1 MELLETKVLHAG
13 KHVDFVAKR
22 YRRADGSEAEREI
35 VEHPGSVAVL
45 AYDEEFAY
53 LVAQPRE
60 AVEEERLLEIPA
72 GTLDVEGETELE
84 CARRELAEEAELR
97 AEDWSVVHVVYPS
110 PGFLT
115 EKVTI
120 FAATGLSPADGERD
134 DDEKIEVVRLDLA
147 EIDDALPE
155 IRDATT
161 VIALQW
167 LKEQSHAGGGLPRGA
182 TGASPS

>member
-1 MELLETKVLHAG
+1 M
-13 KHVDFVAKR
+13 
-22 YRRADGSEAEREI
+22 
-35 VEHPGSVAVL
+35 AVL

-72 GTLDVEGETELE
+72 GTLDVEGESELE
-84 CARRELAEEAELR
+84 CAKRELAEEAELA
-97 AEDWSVVHVVYPS
+97 AEHWKLLHVVYPS

-120 FAATGLSPADGERD
+120 FEATGLSPASGERD
-134 DDEKIEVVRLDLA
+134 DDEEIEVVRLPLA
-147 EIDDALPE
+147 ELERALPE

-161 VIALQW
+161 VIAL
-167 LKEQSHAGGGLPRGA
+167 LKLRSE
-182 TGASPS
+182 

>member
-1 MELLETKVLHAG
+1 MKHLGTEPLHQG

-22 YRRADGSEAEREI
+22 YRREDGTEVEREV
-35 VEHPGSVAVL
+35 VEHPGSVAVI

-60 AVEEERLLEIPA
+60 AVEEDELLEIPA
-72 GTLDVEGETELE
+72 GTLDKEGEGELE
-84 CARRELAEEAELR
+84 AARRELAEEAELQ
-97 AEDWSVVHVVYPS
+97 AEHWSLLHVVYPS

-120 FAATGLSPADGERD
+120 FEATVLSPASGERD
-134 DDEKIEVVRLDLA
+134 ADEEIEIVRLPLS
-147 EIDDALPE
+147 EIEQALPE

-161 VIALQW
+161 VIALLR
-167 LKEQSHAGGGLPRGA
+167 LKERLRG
-182 TGASPS
+182 

>member
-1 MELLETKVLHAG
+1 MEHLSTESLYEG
-13 KHVDFVAKR
+13 KHVAFVSKR
-22 YRRADGSEAEREI
+22 YRRADGTEVEREV

-60 AVEEERLLEIPA
+60 AVEEDELLEIPA
-72 GTLDVEGETELE
+72 GTLDVEGESELE

-97 AEDWSVVHVVYPS
+97 AESWDLLHVIYPS

-120 FAATGLSPADGERD
+120 FAATGLTPASGERD
-134 DDEKIEVVRLDLA
+134 DDEEIEIVRLDLN
-147 EIDDALPE
+147 EIEAALPG

-161 VIALQW
+161 VIALLR
-167 LKEQSHAGGGLPRGA
+167 LKEKV
-182 TGASPS
+182 TKASR

>member
-1 MELLETKVLHAG
+1 MFGLMEWGPMELLDAKALHAG

-22 YRRADGSEAEREI
+22 YRHEDGSEVEREI
-35 VEHPGSVAVL
+35 VQHPGSVAVL

-72 GTLDVEGETELE
+72 GTLDVEGEGELE
-84 CARRELAEEAELR
+84 CAQRELAEEAELQ
-97 AEDWSVVHVVYPS
+97 AEHWSLLHVVYPS

-120 FAATGLSPADGERD
+120 FEATGLSPASGERD
-134 DDEKIEVVRLDLA
+134 EDEEIEIVRLPLA
-147 EIDDALPE
+147 EIEQALPG

-161 VIALQW
+161 VIALLR
-167 LKEQSHAGGGLPRGA
+167 LKERHQG
-182 TGASPS
+182 

>member
-1 MELLETKVLHAG
+1 VELLDTKTLHAG

-22 YRRADGSEAEREI
+22 YRRADGSEVEREV

-60 AVEEERLLEIPA
+60 AVEEDELLEIPA
-72 GTLDVEGETELE
+72 GTLDVEGESELD
-84 CARRELAEEAELR
+84 CAKRELAEEAELE
-97 AEDWSVVHVVYPS
+97 AEHWSLLHVIYPS
-110 PGFLT
+110 PGFLS

-120 FAATGLSPADGERD
+120 FEATGLSPASGERD
-134 DDEKIEVVRLDLA
+134 DDEEIEIVRLDLA
-147 EIDDALPE
+147 QIEAALPQ

-161 VIALQW
+161 VIALLR
-167 LKEQSHAGGGLPRGA
+167 LKERL
-182 TGASPS
+182 

>member
-1 MELLETKVLHAG
+1 MELIETTPLHEG

-22 YRRADGSEAEREI
+22 YRHEDGSEVEREV

-72 GTLDVEGETELE
+72 GTLDVEGESELE
-84 CARRELAEEAELR
+84 CAQRELAEEAELR
-97 AEDWSVVHVVYPS
+97 AEEWSLLHVIYPS

-120 FAATGLSPADGERD
+120 FEATGLSPASGERD
-134 DDEKIEVVRLDLA
+134 EDEEIEIVRLPVA
-147 EIDDALPE
+147 EIDRALPE

-161 VIALQW
+161 VIALLR
-167 LKEQSHAGGGLPRGA
+167 LKERLKG
-182 TGASPS
+182 

>member
-1 MELLETKVLHAG
+1 MEHLETKPLHEG

-22 YRRADGSEAEREI
+22 YRREDGSEVEREI

-45 AYDEEFAY
+45 AYDDEFAY

-60 AVEEERLLEIPA
+60 AVEEDELLEIPA
-72 GTLDVEGETELE
+72 GTLDVEGESELE
-84 CARRELAEEAELR
+84 CAQRELAEEAELR
-97 AEDWSVVHVVYPS
+97 AEQWEVLHVVYPS

-120 FAATGLSPADGERD
+120 FAATELSPAGGERD
-134 DDEKIEVVRLDLA
+134 EDEEIEVVRLDLA
-147 EIDDALPE
+147 QIEAALPQ

-161 VIALQW
+161 VIALLYLRQK
-167 LKEQSHAGGGLPRGA
+167 L
-182 TGASPS
+182 

>member
-1 MELLETKVLHAG
+1 MELIEEKLLHEG

-22 YRRADGSEAEREI
+22 YRRADGSEVEREV

-45 AYDEEFAY
+45 AHDGEFAY

-60 AVEEERLLEIPA
+60 AVEEDELLEIPA
-72 GTLDVEGETELE
+72 GTLDVEGESELE
-84 CARRELAEEAELR
+84 CAQRELAEEAELR
-97 AEDWSVVHVVYPS
+97 AESWSCCMSIYPS

-120 FAATGLSPADGERD
+120 FEATGLSPASGERD
-134 DDEKIEVVRLDLA
+134 DDEEIEIVRLDLA
-147 EIDDALPE
+147 EIDGALPQ

-161 VIALQW
+161 VIALLR
-167 LKEQSHAGGGLPRGA
+167 LKEKLAG
-182 TGASPS
+182 

>member
-1 MELLETKVLHAG
+1 MELIDSKPLHEG

-22 YRRADGSEAEREI
+22 YRHEDGSEVEREI

-45 AYDEEFAY
+45 AYDDEFAY

-72 GTLDVEGETELE
+72 GTLDVKGESELE
-84 CARRELAEEAELR
+84 CAQRELAEEAELR
-97 AEDWSVVHVVYPS
+97 AEQWSLLHVVYPS

-120 FAATGLSPADGERD
+120 FEATGLSPASGERD
-134 DDEKIEVVRLDLA
+134 DDEEIEIVRLPLA
-147 EIDDALPE
+147 EIDRALPD

-161 VIALQW
+161 VIALLR
-167 LKEQSHAGGGLPRGA
+167 LKERRKG
-182 TGASPS
+182 

>member
-1 MELLETKVLHAG
+1 MERLSSEILREG
-13 KHVDFVAKR
+13 KHVDFVSRR
-22 YRRADGSEAEREI
+22 YRHGDGSEVEREI

-45 AYDEEFAY
+45 AYDEEFTY

-72 GTLDVEGETELE
+72 GTLDVEGESELE
-84 CARRELAEEAELR
+84 CATRELAEEAELQ
-97 AEDWSVVHVVYPS
+97 AEQWDVLHVVYPS

-120 FAATGLSPADGERD
+120 FEATGLSPAAGDRD
-134 DDEKIEVVRLDLA
+134 EDEEIEIVRLPLA
-147 EIDDALPE
+147 EIERALPE

-161 VIALQW
+161 VIALLR
-167 LKEQSHAGGGLPRGA
+167 LKERLQG
-182 TGASPS
+182 

>member
-1 MELLETKVLHAG
+1 MKLLETKVLREG

-22 YRRADGSEAEREI
+22 YRREDGTEVEREI

-45 AYDEEFAY
+45 AHDEEFAY

-60 AVEEERLLEIPA
+60 AVEEDELLEIPA
-72 GTLDVEGETELE
+72 GTLDVDGEDELE
-84 CARRELAEEAELR
+84 CAKRELAEEAELQ
-97 AEDWSVVHVVYPS
+97 AERWSVLHVVYPS

-120 FAATGLSPADGERD
+120 FEATGLSPAAGERD
-134 DDEKIEVVRLDLA
+134 DDEEIEIVRLDLS
-147 EIDDALPE
+147 EIDRALPG

-161 VIALQW
+161 VIALLR
-167 LKEQSHAGGGLPRGA
+167 LKEQLDRVQ
-182 TGASPS
+182 